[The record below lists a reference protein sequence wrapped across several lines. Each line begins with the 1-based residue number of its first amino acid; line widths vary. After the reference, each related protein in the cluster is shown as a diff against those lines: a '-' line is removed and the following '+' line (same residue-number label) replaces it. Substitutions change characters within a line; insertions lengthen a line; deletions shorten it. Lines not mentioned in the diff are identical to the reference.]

1 MASRK
6 CKAYLG
12 LAATDFQGII
22 IMANRFLD
30 FLYKETI
37 LFVDPIISKTDFALQ
52 IKLAS
57 DAVQYAIRGS
67 IKDRSKRNAECKI
80 LHRMMT
86 QKLLPYINRLYAG
99 NCPYIE
105 RSGAKCTGDPT
116 PVLPPDTPIIM
127 KIEKGTLPNS
137 VKVFLVRGINS
148 KQKRRSRIF
157 YRIFMFEN
165 ESDTKRL
172 EVGSTYNSTDLIGK
186 DIPTMVYRYYAVAA
200 SNSNGSSLPSKRERF
215 FLTD

>member
-12 LAATDFQGII
+12 LAVTDFQGII
-22 IMANRFLD
+22 NMANRFLD

-37 LFVDPIISKTDFALQ
+37 LFVDPIISKADFALQ
-52 IKLAS
+52 TKLA
-57 DAVQYAIRGS
+57 AEATQYAIRGS
-67 IKDRSKRNAECKI
+67 IKDRSKRNTECKI

-99 NCPYIE
+99 NRPYIE
-105 RSGAKCTGDPT
+105 RSGAKCTGDPS
-116 PVLPPDTPIIM
+116 PVPPPDTPIIM

-137 VKVFLVRGINS
+137 VKIFLVRGINS

-157 YRIFMFEN
+157 YRIIMFEN
-165 ESDTKRL
+165 EEATKGL
-172 EVGSTYNSTDLIGK
+172 EVGATYNSTELIGK
-186 DIPTMVYRYYAVAA
+186 DIPILVYRYYAVKA
-200 SNSNGSSLPSKRERF
+200 SNSNGSSLPSKKERF